1 MKPSLPEYQM
11 YAGIAAYQ
19 KKNLDKAVTLLE
31 GVNGRYP
38 EMEIYRL
45 TVLEKA
51 SMAKDP
57 QKAALYKAQKQ
68 AVIDKNGA
76 QSYYDSN
83 IFPLLDALGNT
94 K

>member
-1 MKPSLPEYQM
+1 M
-11 YAGIAAYQ
+11 YAGMAAYQ
-19 KKNLDKAVTLLE
+19 KKDMQKAISLLDGVTA
-31 GVNGRYP
+31 GCP
-38 EMEIYRL
+38 EQDIYRL

-51 SMAKDP
+51 IMAKDP